1 MKSNG
6 FRNAIVVPLLVV
18 GTAGFAVTAAAQT
31 AAQEAREAA
40 RETKQESREAARE
53 TQQEA
58 REASQEAKQEAREAK
73 QESKETSRNAG
84 NAISDSW
91 ITLKVHSKFVP
102 EDALDESDIDV
113 DTRAGVVTL
122 TGTVAS
128 EAGRTQ
134 AVAIAKATDGVKS
147 VNDRLKVVPGA
158 DRSAAARQAGRE
170 TAGDVRE
177 TGRTAKREAGEATGT
192 AGRALSDG
200 WITSS
205 IAAKIVTEDALENSD
220 IDVDVEKGVV
230 TLNGTVGNA
239 AARTRAEAI
248 AKETDG
254 VKSVKNKLKVA
265 AK

>member
-1 MKSNG
+1 MKVKG
-6 FRNAIVVPLLVV
+6 FKKAIVLPLAVV
-18 GTAGFAVTAAAQT
+18 GIAGFAVTATAQT
-31 AAQEAREAA
+31 AAQETREAGREAQQEAREAA
-40 RETKQESREAARE
+40 GETKQESREAA
-53 TQQEA
+53 
-58 REASQEAKQEAREAK
+58 QEAKQEAREAK
-73 QESKETSRNAG
+73 QESKETSRSAG
-84 NAISDSW
+84 NAVGDSW
-91 ITLKVHSKFVP
+91 ITLKVHSQFVP
-102 EDALDESDIDV
+102 EEALDESDIDV

-128 EAGRTQ
+128 EAGRTR
-134 AVAIAKATDGVKS
+134 AVNIAKATDGVKS

-158 DRSAAARQAGRE
+158 DRSAAAREAGRE
-170 TAGDVRE
+170 TGQ
-177 TGRTAKREAGEATGT
+177 TARREAGEATGT
-192 AGRALSDG
+192 AGRAMSDG

-254 VKSVKNKLKVA
+254 VKSVENKLKVA
-265 AK
+265 GK